1 MSLEHSPNPFNNP
14 EFRKEMSAMLDDKLH
29 NVFNIQS
36 DHDRRIN
43 SLERWRWYIVGGGT
57 VLLFVLKLLAAR

>member
-1 MSLEHSPNPFNNP
+1 
-14 EFRKEMSAMLDDKLH
+14 MSAMLDEKLH
-29 NVFNIQS
+29 NVFHIQS

-57 VLLFVLKLLAAR
+57 VLLFVLKILAAR